1 MKGLASQKVDL
12 FQSARSVHQL
22 PFYYGDILTQLDVK
36 LVMRFVR
43 VVLFD
48 VYGIVKMY
56 TLLK

>member
-22 PFYYGDILTQLDVK
+22 PFYYGDIVTQLDVK

-48 VYGIVKMY
+48 V
-56 TLLK
+56 